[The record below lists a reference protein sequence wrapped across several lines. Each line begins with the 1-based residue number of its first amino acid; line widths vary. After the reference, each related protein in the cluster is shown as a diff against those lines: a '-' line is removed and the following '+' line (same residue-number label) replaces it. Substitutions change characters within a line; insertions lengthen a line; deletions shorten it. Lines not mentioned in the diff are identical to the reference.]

1 MSDTDKNASPAA
13 GAKAQTT
20 SHEARRFALRKRFV
34 ITGCVAVVLTLGVSI
49 YLSQWVAKP
58 KIDPSP
64 LPWPDVD
71 APYIPTPQNV
81 VEKMLE
87 LAEVQKDDLVYD
99 LGCGDGRIVV
109 TAAKRYGC
117 RAVGFDNNSE
127 RVKESRESAKKNGVE
142 SLVTIQQRDIFTLD
156 LGKADVVTLYLLPRL
171 NIKLIPQ
178 LQKLKPG
185 SRIVSHDFAMR
196 GVKPEQ
202 VVDLT
207 SDDDEAGHTVYL
219 WRTPLKVANKATPN

>member
-1 MSDTDKNASPAA
+1 MAGRGRALHSHAS
-13 GAKAQTT
+13 
-20 SHEARRFALRKRFV
+20 KR
-34 ITGCVAVVLTLGVSI
+34 GGE
-49 YLSQWVAKP
+49 
-58 KIDPSP
+58 
-64 LPWPDVD
+64 D
-71 APYIPTPQNV
+71 A
-81 VEKMLE
+81 
-87 LAEVQKDDLVYD
+87 AEVQKDDLVYD

-185 SRIVSHDFAMR
+185 ARIVSHDWDL
-196 GVKPEQ
+196 GTIKPDK
-202 VVDLT
+202 VVDVF
-207 SDDDEAGHTVYL
+207 SEEEHGEHTLYL
-219 WRTPLKVANKATPN
+219 WTAPLEKE